1 MTEEILRAKNLPK
14 KKEKATKQINPA
26 KNIWETLSPVDCNE
40 HKKKKGKFDYLP
52 WNFAWAT
59 LMEHYPEAEFRE
71 LPDQIH
77 GDGSV
82 TVHTEMTIDG
92 ITRPMWLAVTDFK
105 NESIPTPGCDD
116 ISDTRMRCFTKNM
129 AMFGLGFY
137 IYQGEGL
144 PKDKPKTITPEQ
156 AKEIVDLMMETETA
170 KAAFCAHFKIDSV
183 ALMSEDK
190 FDTAINI
197 LKAKKRQKLDGME

>member
-1 MTEEILRAKNLPK
+1 MENETNA
-14 KKEKATKQINPA
+14 Q
-26 KNIWETLSPVDCNE
+26 NIWETLSVVDVNE
-40 HKKKKGKFDYLP
+40 HKKKKGRFDYLP

-71 LPDQIH
+71 LADQVH

-82 TVHTEMTIDG
+82 TVHTEMTIG
-92 ITRPMWLAVTDFK
+92 GTTRPMWLAVTGPANK
-105 NESIPTPGCDD
+105 SIPSPGCDD

-144 PKDKPKTITPEQ
+144 PQDKLKIISPKQ
-156 AKEIVDLMMETETA
+156 AKEIVDLMMETNTA
-170 KAAFCAHFKIDSV
+170 KANFCAHFKIDSV
-183 ALMSEDK
+183 DMMPEDK
-190 FDTAINI
+190 FTTAINM
-197 LKAKKRQKLDGME
+197 LKAKREKLDV